1 MKTEQGIKIGMAP
14 PHPGLFLQTEV
25 IEELGL
31 ELCEISDILGVPV
44 QDVSDLLNGKCALS
58 PEMALRMEKAFG
70 IGMEMTLK
78 LQAWYD
84 TEQMRA
90 RADEVKVKRYQPSA

>member
-1 MKTEQGIKIGMAP
+1 MKEKQGIKIGMAP

-31 ELCEISDILGVPV
+31 DLGQISKILGVPV
-44 QDVSDLLNGKCALS
+44 QDVSDLLYGKCSLS

-70 IGMEMTLK
+70 IGMEMMLK
-78 LQAWYD
+78 MQAWYD

-90 RADEVKVKRYQPSA
+90 RADEVKVERYQPVE